1 MSEAQRYERIESYLS
16 GQMPPEEAAAF
27 RREMEAD
34 PGLEAEVALHRG
46 IAEAV
51 IEEED
56 VQDLEGKIGA
66 ILEKGRG
73 EAAGLAARRRFLSR
87 PLLRVAASAALL
99 IVAALAAYFYLSRAD
114 DSPEAL
120 FAEYVSYPES
130 IYEASTVRS
139 AEGQTPERAAQAS
152 RLDSLWKAADA
163 LYRQGRYQEALGV
176 LDKTGRPENGPLSGN
191 ASRLYYY
198 RGILQARAGQFAGAV
213 SSFEQVAVEYN
224 EDADWK
230 RALALLRLEGRR
242 EEAVALLREISDS
255 DTPQKDRARV
265 LLERLGEE

>member
-1 MSEAQRYERIESYLS
+1 MNEAQRYERIESYLS

-27 RREMEAD
+27 RREMETD

-51 IEEED
+51 AEEED
-56 VQDLEGKIGA
+56 VQNLEGKIGA

-120 FAEYVSYPES
+120 FAEHVSYPES

-139 AEGQTPERAAQAS
+139 AEGQTPERAAQAA

-176 LDKTGRPENGPLSGN
+176 LDETGRPENGPLSGN
-191 ASRLYYY
+191 ASRLHYY

-242 EEAVALLREISDS
+242 EEAVALLRGISDS
-255 DTPQKDRARV
+255 DTPQKDRARE